1 VGDSRPSGFCILTDM
16 LTDRNDATSVA
27 FSFLGMVDIALAVE
41 SD

>member
-16 LTDRNDATSVA
+16 LTGKNDVMSVA

-41 SD
+41 